1 MTSKKTEAG
10 GLLGALENPES
21 ARLVGEVLEGLGRLS
36 EQMGGAQLVIDA
48 LAQSFALMPN
58 AEARS
63 EYDQLRLELI
73 RYLRSLDDG
82 GSPPNREQHGELER
96 SPEISAGDLETF
108 SKALLAKAK
117 APKAKG

>member
-1 MTSKKTEAG
+1 MSSKKTEAG

-21 ARLVGEVLEGLGRLS
+21 ARLVGELLEGVRRLS
-36 EQMGGAQLVIDA
+36 GQMGGAQPVIDA

-58 AEARS
+58 AEARG

-82 GSPPNREQHGELER
+82 GSPSGSEKQVELER
-96 SPEISAGDLETF
+96 SPDVSAGDLEAF
-108 SKALLAKAK
+108 SRALLATAK